1 MFLFII
7 PFYKNTGK
15 IMALSVVILAAGKGT
30 RMRSALPKV
39 LHPVAEKPMV
49 AHVIDAARQVAA
61 ENTYV
66 VYGFGGDVLKSKIT
80 GDDLT
85 FIEQKE
91 QLGTGHAVDMASPFL
106 SDDEDVLVLYGDV
119 PLTKVSTLQR
129 LIAVK
134 PENGMALLTV
144 HLANPTG
151 YGRIMRDSADSVV
164 GIVEQKDATAEQLLV
179 NEANTGI
186 LLANGGDLKR
196 WLANLSSDNAQG
208 EYYLTDIIAACSKEG
223 KLIATAHPDSE
234 IEVEGANNRV
244 QLAGL
249 ERAYQLRKAEELMIA
264 GASLRDPNRI
274 DIRGNVTVGQEVL
287 IDINC
292 IFEGNVEIADHAVIG
307 ANCILKNCRIGKNAE
322 IKPNSIVEDAII
334 GELASVGPFAR
345 IRPGSEL
352 KRDAHVGN
360 FVEMKKSTLGEGA
373 KAGHLSYLGDAE
385 IGPKANIGAGTIT
398 CNYDGVNKA
407 KTIIGAGAFI
417 GSNASLVAPVT
428 IGEMAT
434 TAAGSVIV
442 KNVADNELSVAR
454 GKQRNIVGWKRP
466 SKK

>member
-1 MFLFII
+1 MNDIDKRHI
-7 PFYKNTGK
+7 
-15 IMALSVVILAAGKGT
+15 VILAAGAGT
-30 RMRSALPKV
+30 RMKSKKLKV
-39 LHPVAEKPMV
+39 LHQVAGLPMV
-49 AHVIDAARQVAA
+49 DYVMNLAQSLNPSQI
-61 ENTYV
+61 TV
-66 VYGFGGDVLKSKIT
+66 VYGHQGAQLKAHLAASNVNWA
-80 GDDLT
+80 
-85 FIEQKE
+85 EQKE
-91 QLGTGHAVDMASPFL
+91 QLGTGHAVQQAVPYFK
-106 SDDEDVLVLYGDV
+106 DDEDVLVLYGDV

-129 LIAVK
+129 LIAAK

-151 YGRIMRDSADSVV
+151 YGRIMRDNSGKVV
-164 GIVEQKDATAEQLLV
+164 GIVEQKDANAEQLLV

-196 WLANLSSDNAQG
+196 WLSNLSSDNAQG
-208 EYYLTDIIAACSKEG
+208 EYYLTDIIAACHQEG
-223 KLIATAHPDSE
+223 KLITTAHPDSE

-264 GASLRDPNRI
+264 GATLRDPSRV
-274 DIRGNVTVGQEVL
+274 DIRGNVVVGQEVV

-292 IFEGNVEIADHAVIG
+292 IFEGNVEIADNVIIG
-307 ANCILKNCRIGKNAE
+307 ANCILKNCRIGENAE
-322 IKPNSIVEDAII
+322 IKPNSIIEDAII

-398 CNYDGVNKA
+398 CNYDGVNKS
-407 KTIIGAGAFI
+407 KTIIGKGAFI

-442 KNVADNELSVAR
+442 KNVPDNELSVAR
-454 GKQRNIVGWKRP
+454 GKQRNIPGWQRP
-466 SKK
+466 IKK

>member
-1 MFLFII
+1 
-7 PFYKNTGK
+7 
-15 IMALSVVILAAGKGT
+15 MALSVVVLAAGKGT
-30 RMRSALPKV
+30 RMRSSLPKV
-39 LHPVAEKPMV
+39 LHPVAVKPMV
-49 AHVIDAARQVAA
+49 AHVIDAARQVEAT
-61 ENTYV
+61 NTYV
-66 VYGFGGDVLKSKIT
+66 GDGFGGDVLKSKIT

-85 FIEQKE
+85 FVEQKE

-106 SDDEDVLVLYGDV
+106 SNDEDVLVLYGDV

-129 LIAVK
+129 LIAAK

-151 YGRIMRDSADSVV
+151 YGRIIRDESGKVV
-164 GIVEQKDATAEQLLV
+164 GIIEQKDANAEQLLV

-196 WLANLSSDNAQG
+196 WLSNLSSDNAQG
-208 EYYLTDIIAACSKEG
+208 EYYLTDIIAACHQEG
-223 KLIATAHPDSE
+223 KLITTAHPDSE

-274 DIRGNVTVGQEVL
+274 DIRGNVTVGQEVV
-287 IDINC
+287 IDVNC
-292 IFEGNVEIADHAVIG
+292 IFEGDVEIADNAIIG
-307 ANCILKNCRIGKNAE
+307 ANCILKNCRIGENAE

-385 IGPKANIGAGTIT
+385 IGSKANIGAGTIT
-398 CNYDGVNKA
+398 CNYDGVNKS

-442 KNVADNELSVAR
+442 KDVADNELSVAR
-454 GKQRNIVGWKRP
+454 NKQRNIAGWNRP